1 MHPILFKLDL
11 PWLGERTIG
20 TFGVMVMLGV
30 IAGSLWLARALKR
43 LGVTDRDAA
52 SDLVTA
58 AVITGLLG
66 ARWTYLAIH
75 PDALQSPIDLIA
87 LWKGG
92 IVSYGGF
99 FGGALGAIWGAKRR
113 HVSVRLIGDALMP
126 ALFLGQAFG
135 RIGCFLVGD
144 DYGKPW
150 DGPWAV
156 TFPRIEGS
164 LIPEELIGV
173 PLHPSQLY
181 LSLMNV
187 LIFLSMAWLF
197 RRRRWDGQVLVTT
210 MMLYAVG
217 RFLVEFTRGDDAAR
231 GVYDNLS
238 TAQWWSLATFAV
250 GALLWLR
257 WRARAAPATPL
268 REPVKA

>member
-1 MHPILFKLDL
+1 MHPILFKVWL
-11 PWLGERTIG
+11 PWLGERTVG

-30 IAGSLWLARALKR
+30 IAGSLWLARALRR
-43 LGVTDRDAA
+43 LGITEKDAT

-99 FGGALGAIWGAKRR
+99 FGGAVGAIWWARR
-113 HVSVRLIGDALMP
+113 RRVPIPRVGDALMP

-144 DYGKPW
+144 DHGRPW
-150 DGPWAV
+150 DGPFAV
-156 TFPRIEGS
+156 TFPQKEGS
-164 LIPEELIGV
+164 LVPPELVGV

-181 LSLMNV
+181 LSLMDV
-187 LIFLSMAWLF
+187 LIFLVAARLF
-197 RRRRWDGQVLVTT
+197 ARRRWDGQVLVVT
-210 MMLYAVG
+210 MALYALG

-231 GVYDNLS
+231 GMYGQLS
-238 TAQWWSLATFAV
+238 TAQWWSVATAV
-250 GALLWLR
+250 IALMLLVRLRPRGA
-257 WRARAAPATPL
+257 AAPAGRVTS
-268 REPVKA
+268 

>member
-1 MHPILFKLDL
+1 VHPILFKL
-11 PWLGERTIG
+11 PEWLGAKTVG

-30 IAGSLWLARALKR
+30 IAGSLWLSRALKR
-43 LGVTDRDAA
+43 IGVTDRDAA
-52 SDLVTA
+52 SDLVTW
-58 AVITGLLG
+58 AVVVGLLG

-75 PDALQSPIDLIA
+75 PEALQGPIDLIA

-99 FGGALGAIWGAKRR
+99 FGGALGAWIWCKRR
-113 HVSVRLIGDALMP
+113 RLPPRLVGDAMMP

-135 RIGCFLVGD
+135 RVGCFLVGD

-156 TFPRIEGS
+156 RFPAIEGS
-164 LIPEELIGV
+164 LIPPELIDV

-181 LSLMNV
+181 LCLMNV

-197 RRRRWDGQVLVTT
+197 RRRRWDGQVLITT
-210 MMLYAVG
+210 MLLYATG
-217 RFLVEFTRGDDAAR
+217 RFLIEFTRGDDAAR

-238 TAQWWSLATFAV
+238 TAQWVSLATFAIAGV
-250 GALLWLR
+250 LW
-257 WRARAAPATPL
+257 WRYRAHSPPATPL
-268 REPVKA
+268 REPARA